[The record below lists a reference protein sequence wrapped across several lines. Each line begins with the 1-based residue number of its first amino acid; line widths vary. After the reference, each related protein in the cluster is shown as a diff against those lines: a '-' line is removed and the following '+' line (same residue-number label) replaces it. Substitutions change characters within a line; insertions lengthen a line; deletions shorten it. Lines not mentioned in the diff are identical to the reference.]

1 MTHPLILPMLIQ
13 MSLALVILFTL
24 AFRRISAVKK
34 AGGIAGLRKAGG
46 FSARILNMSD
56 NLKNQFEMP
65 VIFYALSLLFIFS
78 GETPQSVVIAAW
90 VFVAFRVVHSVVHCT
105 TNVIFPT
112 RFLLFLISVFA
123 LIFMLASALMLAAGG
138 AG

>member
-1 MTHPLILPMLIQ
+1 MLIQ
-13 MSLALVILFTL
+13 MSLALVILFIL

-34 AGGIAGLRKAGG
+34 AGGVSGLRKAGG
-46 FSARILNMSD
+46 FTSQIINMSD

-65 VIFYALSLLFIFS
+65 VIFYAVSLLFILS
-78 GETPQSVVIAAW
+78 GPAPQSVVIAAW
-90 VFVAFRVVHSVVHCT
+90 IFVSLRIIHTVIQCT

-112 RFLLFLISVFA
+112 RFLVFLVSVLA
-123 LIFMLASALMLAAGG
+123 LMFMLVNAMLLAIGG